1 MRAKEFVIEAFDQPY
16 KLTWEQGEYGSYD
29 AYTQLPDGSGLSI
42 NFNLESGGPEGMDE
56 EWHVEFW
63 RNQSLAV
70 TGQGDAQRIFATVLA
85 AIQDFAAQE
94 NPETIVF
101 SASKEVEPGQNP
113 NSRVNLYKRLVQRYA
128 QSMGYKVQSQ
138 DQGKD
143 VLFRLERAS
152 LDEGWKD
159 WVAGAAT
166 AGALALGS
174 PQAQAATPTVAHTPI
189 TQQQLQQT
197 ADVMA
202 NPLAQVLKKVAI
214 SSGIVGSELAQ
225 FMAQC
230 AHETA
235 NFTSMKEFGG
245 TRDFKKYDPKHAPK
259 KAKALGNV
267 KPGDGARYHGRGFIQ
282 LTGRDNY
289 RRAGQ
294 ALGLP
299 LEQRPELVERPEVAA
314 KVAVWFWKSRV
325 QPKVANFN
333 DTAQV
338 TRPINP
344 GMRGLKDRH
353 TKFQAIKQ
361 GALATPKQLAPRGQK
376 I

>member
-1 MRAKEFVIEAFDQPY
+1 MRANEFLKEAFDQPY
-16 KLTWEQGEYGSYD
+16 KLIWEKGEYGSYD
-29 AYTQLPDGSGLSI
+29 AYTQLPDGSSLSI

-85 AIQDFAAQE
+85 AIADFIEQE

-113 NSRVNLYKRLVQRYA
+113 DSRASLYKRFVQRYA
-128 QSMGYKVQSQ
+128 QSWGYGVQSQ
-138 DQGKD
+138 DNGKD
-143 VLFRLERAS
+143 VVFRLYRLNES
-152 LDEGWKD
+152 LDEGVKEWL
-159 WVAGAAT
+159 AGIAT
-166 AGALALGS
+166 VGALIFGAGDANAL
-174 PQAQAATPTVAHTPI
+174 
-189 TQQQLQQT
+189 TQQQYNQT
-197 ADVMA
+197 AKILSST
-202 NPLAQVLKKVAI
+202 PAQILKQVAVKN
-214 SSGIVGSELAQ
+214 GITGNELAQ

-235 NFTSMKEFGG
+235 GFTSMKEIGG
-245 TRDFKKYDPKHAPK
+245 TRDFKKYDIKHNPR

-267 KPGDGARYHGRGFIQ
+267 KPGDGAKYHGRGYIQ

-289 RRAGQ
+289 KRAGQ

-299 LEQRPELVERPEVAA
+299 LEQNPELVERPDVAA

-325 QPKVANFN
+325 QPKVASYH

-338 TRPINP
+338 TKPINP
-344 GMRGLKDRH
+344 AMRGLKDREA
-353 TKFQAIKQ
+353 KFQAIKQ
-361 GALATPKQLAPRGQK
+361 GAMVRSNQLAPRGTK